1 MGRKDNKNKG
11 FTLIELLVVI
21 AIIGVLATL
30 LLLQLGGARAK
41 ARDAKRI
48 ADTSQTRTAVEQYF
62 DDNGGTYPAVSLY
75 DVSDPL
81 QRYLGIGRM
90 ANTLDP
96 LDSAQYGYSTAP
108 VVSSKILRFQV
119 WVELE
124 AGSPAL
130 RTDDDITTTGW
141 TARSTG
147 RMGVLTNG
155 TDPGSGNC
163 ADGDLSNNN
172 CVFDVGAK

>member
-1 MGRKDNKNKG
+1 MV
-11 FTLIELLVVI
+11 ELLVVI

-41 ARDAKRI
+41 GRDAKRI
-48 ADTSQTRTAVEQYF
+48 ADTAQIRTAVEQYF
-62 DDNGGTYPAVSLY
+62 DDNGGTYPAMSLY

-81 QRYLGIGRM
+81 QRYLGVGRM
-90 ANTLDP
+90 INTLDP
-96 LDSAQYGYSTAP
+96 LDSAQYGFATAP
-108 VVSSKILRFQV
+108 AASGKILRFQV
-119 WVELE
+119 WTELE

-141 TARSTG
+141 TVRSTG
-147 RMGVLTNG
+147 RMGSLTNG
-155 TDPGSGNC
+155 PDPVSGNC
-163 ADGDLSNNN
+163 IDSDLANGN